1 MKSVLPYSA
10 SLLALALACGGTTKP
25 TTEPTGPTE
34 ATPTETTPTE
44 TAPTET
50 TPAQPEQNPMA
61 NEPKYRWDLTALY
74 PSDDAW
80 NQAAAATEARFASIT
95 KCKGKLGKSAK
106 QLADCLANLF
116 DVQNEV
122 GRIYSYASKRSDEN
136 TSDAAALEMLQRA
149 QGLFTRLGQTAA
161 FVSPE
166 VLAMGKAKVEKF
178 IKREPKLADYDFF
191 LRDIIRLKPHTLDSE
206 GESILAATHMMSGAP
221 ATVYGILKNS
231 DIPWPTIT
239 LSDGTQAFLDSAG
252 YTRYRGVANR
262 ADRKAVFDAF
272 FGEFKQFEQTFGMT
286 LNADLKKDVF
296 YAQTRHYP
304 DTLSAASDGQDIPEA
319 VYKTLVKAAN
329 DNLPTAYRYFKLR
342 GRMMGIEDLAYY
354 DLYPPMVTTDLE
366 FPYDQAVDLVEKAVA
381 PLGEEYVAT
390 VKKGF
395 ADRWIDVFPRK
406 GKRPGAYSS
415 GSVYGVHPYML
426 LNYNPD
432 YEGVSTLAHEFG
444 HSMHSFLSSSSQP
457 YAKADYATF
466 VAEVASTFNEALL
479 LDYMLK
485 HAKSD
490 DEKLY
495 YLGSALENLRLT
507 FFRQTMFAEFELKI
521 HELVEKHEELTGAR
535 FTKIYRDL
543 VRRYQG
549 SDQGVVAVPDAYDL
563 EWAYIPHF
571 VDYNYYV
578 YKYATSIAASSLF
591 AKEVLEGKPGA
602 RDRYLS
608 VLEAGGSDFPYQMLK
623 DAGVDLATPAPYEAL
638 VAQMNSI
645 MDQMEAILDKQGK

>member
-10 SLLALALACGGTTKP
+10 SLLALALACGGTTQP
-25 TTEPTGPTE
+25 TTEPTGPVETTPVE
-34 ATPTETTPTE
+34 TTPVETTPTETTPAE
-44 TAPTET
+44 
-50 TPAQPEQNPMA
+50 PEQNPMA

-74 PSDDAW
+74 ASDDAW
-80 NQAAAATEARFASIT
+80 KEGYAATEARFDSIT
-95 KCKGKLGKSAK
+95 KCKGKLGKSPK
-106 QLADCLANLF
+106 QLAACLDNFF
-116 DVQNEV
+116 DIQNEV
-122 GRIYSYASKRSDEN
+122 GRVFGYASKRSHEN

-149 QGLFTRLGQTAA
+149 QGLFARFGQSSS
-161 FVSPE
+161 FISPE
-166 VLAMGKAKVEKF
+166 VLAMGKAKVERF

-206 GESILAATHMMSGAP
+206 GEGILAATRLMSGAP
-221 ATVYGILKNS
+221 STVYTILKNS
-231 DIPWPTIT
+231 DIPWPTVT
-239 LSDGTQAFLDSAG
+239 LSDGSKAFLDSAG
-252 YTRYRGVANR
+252 YTRYRSVENR

-286 LNADLKKDVF
+286 LNANLKKDLF
-296 YAQTRHYP
+296 YSQIRHYP
-304 DTLSAASDGQDIPEA
+304 TTLAAATDGQDIPEA

-342 GRMMGIEDLAYY
+342 SRMMGIEDLAYY
-354 DLYPPMVTTDLE
+354 DLYPAMVTTDLE
-366 FPYDQAVDLVEKAVA
+366 FPYDQATDLVEKAVA
-381 PLGEEYVAT
+381 PLGEDYVAT
-390 VKKGF
+390 MKKGF
-395 ADRWIDVFPRK
+395 ASRWIDVFPRK

-426 LNYNPD
+426 LNFNPD

-444 HSMHSFLSSSSQP
+444 HTMHSYLANHNQP
-457 YAKADYATF
+457 MPKADYAIF

-479 LDYMLK
+479 FDYMLK

-495 YLGSALENLRLT
+495 YLGAYLERLRQT
-507 FFRQTMFAEFELKI
+507 FFRQTMFAEFELKT
-521 HELVEKHEELTGAR
+521 HELIENHEELTGAR
-535 FTKIYRDL
+535 FTQIYRDL

-549 SDQGVVAVPDAYDL
+549 SDQGVVEVPDAYDL

-571 VDYNYYV
+571 YYGYYV
-578 YKYATSIAASSLF
+578 YKYATSMAASSLF
-591 AKEVLEGKPGA
+591 ARDVLAGKPDA

-608 VLEAGGSDFPYQMLK
+608 VLEAGGSQHPYQLLK
-623 DAGVDLATPAPYEAL
+623 NAGVDLATPAPYEAL
-638 VAQMNSI
+638 VGQMNSI